1 MRNFQLCISYVTIFM
16 QNNIYFLM
24 FLYILIFR
32 KNITQLCFLE
42 PLLEIEKKALK
53 YLETNESKN
62 SQALLVCEMLILRN

>member
-16 QNNIYFLM
+16 QNIIYFL

>member
-1 MRNFQLCISYVTIFM
+1 
-16 QNNIYFLM
+16 M